1 MKFLFAVFALAL
13 TCIGGPAAA
22 DVTPNKVA
30 GGEKYELPSWFKL
43 SFLDLPD
50 DLKEATANRRQLML
64 FFRLEDCPYCARLLR
79 ENFRA
84 GPTKEFIA
92 HHFDVIAL
100 DVRGSQ
106 SVNWFDGRQYPE
118 KVLAQKLRVYATPT
132 IIFLDADGTIALQ
145 LSGFRNRETFRHE
158 LEYVQQRAYRREP
171 LASFVARQKRA
182 TESAGS
188 GTR

>member
-1 MKFLFAVFALAL
+1 MRFLFAAFALML
-13 TCIGGPAAA
+13 VGVSGPAAA
-22 DVTPNKVA
+22 DVVPDKA
-30 GGEKYELPSWFKL
+30 ARGEKYELPSWFKI

-79 ENFRA
+79 ENFRT

-106 SVNWFDGRQYPE
+106 TVNWFDGRQYPE
-118 KVLAQKLRVYATPT
+118 KVLAEKLKVYATPT

-145 LSGFRNRETFRHE
+145 LSGFRNREKFRHE
-158 LEYVQQRAYRREP
+158 LEYVQQQAYRRES
-171 LASFVARQKRA
+171 LESFVARQKR
-182 TESAGS
+182 ESESS
-188 GTR
+188 GGAKR